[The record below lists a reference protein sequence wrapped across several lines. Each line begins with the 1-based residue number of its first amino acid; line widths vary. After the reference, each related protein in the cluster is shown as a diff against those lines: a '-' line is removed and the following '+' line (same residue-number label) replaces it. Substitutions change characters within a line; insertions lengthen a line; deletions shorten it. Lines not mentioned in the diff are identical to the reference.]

1 MNSDVKKNTHIW
13 LDSYAYSCILI
24 RCNMVMKARR
34 KAVILELVDREAI
47 TSQEQLRE
55 KLRERGIEAT
65 QATLS
70 RDIRELGLVK
80 RSVDG
85 AYRRSGGDV
94 PGTGGE
100 AALRRA
106 VEEYLRTQE
115 TIEQLLVLRTDP
127 GQAQPL
133 AIAIDRARL
142 SEIAGTI
149 GCDDTIL
156 VICRSATDASSIADR
171 FRSMR

>member
-1 MNSDVKKNTHIW
+1 
-13 LDSYAYSCILI
+13 
-24 RCNMVMKARR
+24 MKARR
-34 KAVILELVDREAI
+34 KAVVVELVEREAI

-80 RSVDG
+80 RSIDG
-85 AYRRSGGDV
+85 AYRRSGAEI
-94 PGTGGE
+94 PGPAGE
-100 AALRRA
+100 GALRRA
-106 VEEYLRTQE
+106 VEEYLRTLE

-142 SEIAGTI
+142 AEIAGTI
-149 GCDDTIL
+149 GGDDTIL
-156 VICRSATDASSIADR
+156 VICRSSTDAAAIADR

>member
-1 MNSDVKKNTHIW
+1 
-13 LDSYAYSCILI
+13 
-24 RCNMVMKARR
+24 MVMKARR

-94 PGTGGE
+94 PGPGGE

-127 GQAQPL
+127 GQAQSL

-149 GCDDTIL
+149 GGDDTIL
-156 VICRSATDASSIADR
+156 VICRSATDASSIAER

>member
-1 MNSDVKKNTHIW
+1 
-13 LDSYAYSCILI
+13 
-24 RCNMVMKARR
+24 MVMKARR
-34 KAVILELVDREAI
+34 KAAIVELVEREAI

-80 RSVDG
+80 RAVDG
-85 AYRRSGGDV
+85 AYRRAGSDGSGG
-94 PGTGGE
+94 GGG
-100 AALRRA
+100 ATLRRA

-127 GQAQPL
+127 GQAQSL
-133 AIAIDRARL
+133 AVAIDRARL
-142 SEIAGTI
+142 AEIAGTI
-149 GCDDTIL
+149 GGDDTIL
-156 VICRSATDASSIADR
+156 VICRSASDATAIAER

>member
-1 MNSDVKKNTHIW
+1 
-13 LDSYAYSCILI
+13 
-24 RCNMVMKARR
+24 MVMKARR
-34 KAVILELVDREAI
+34 KAAIVEIVEQEAI

-55 KLRERGIEAT
+55 KLRARGIDAT

-80 RSVDG
+80 RAVDG
-85 AYRRSGGDV
+85 AYRRSSADSSGAV
-94 PGTGGE
+94 GE
-100 AALRRA
+100 AMLRRA
-106 VEEYLRTQE
+106 VEEYLRTLE
-115 TIEQLLVLRTDP
+115 MIEQLLVLRTDP

-142 SEIAGTI
+142 AEIAGTI
-149 GCDDTIL
+149 GGDDTIL
-156 VICRSATDASSIADR
+156 VICRSAKDATAIAER

>member
-1 MNSDVKKNTHIW
+1 
-13 LDSYAYSCILI
+13 
-24 RCNMVMKARR
+24 MVMKARR

-85 AYRRSGGDV
+85 AYRRSSGDV
-94 PGTGGE
+94 QGAGGE
-100 AALRRA
+100 VALRRA

-149 GCDDTIL
+149 GGDDTIL
-156 VICRSATDASSIADR
+156 VICRSATDASSIAER

>member
-1 MNSDVKKNTHIW
+1 
-13 LDSYAYSCILI
+13 
-24 RCNMVMKARR
+24 MVMKARR
-34 KAVILELVDREAI
+34 KAIIVELVEREAI

-85 AYRRSGGDV
+85 AYRRAAPDAVVGN
-94 PGTGGE
+94 GE
-100 AALRRA
+100 ATLRRA

-127 GQAQPL
+127 GQAQSL

-142 SEIAGTI
+142 AEIAGTI
-149 GCDDTIL
+149 GGDDTIL
-156 VICRSATDASSIADR
+156 VICRSASDATAIAER
-171 FRSMR
+171 FRLMR

>member
-1 MNSDVKKNTHIW
+1 
-13 LDSYAYSCILI
+13 
-24 RCNMVMKARR
+24 MVMKARR
-34 KAVILELVDREAI
+34 KAIIVELVESEAI

-80 RSVDG
+80 RAVDG
-85 AYRRSGGDV
+85 AYRRGAPDAAVGN
-94 PGTGGE
+94 GE
-100 AALRRA
+100 ATLRRA

-127 GQAQPL
+127 GQAQSL
-133 AIAIDRARL
+133 AVAIDRARL
-142 SEIAGTI
+142 AEIAGTI
-149 GCDDTIL
+149 GGDDTIL
-156 VICRSATDASSIADR
+156 VICRSASDATAIAER
-171 FRSMR
+171 FRLMR

>member
-1 MNSDVKKNTHIW
+1 
-13 LDSYAYSCILI
+13 
-24 RCNMVMKARR
+24 MVMKARR
-34 KAVILELVDREAI
+34 KTVIVELVEREAI

-55 KLRERGIEAT
+55 KLRERGIDAT

-80 RSVDG
+80 RAVDG
-85 AYRRSGGDV
+85 AYRRAGAEAAGV
-94 PGTGGE
+94 GGE
-100 AALRRA
+100 AVLRRA

-142 SEIAGTI
+142 AEIAGTI
-149 GCDDTIL
+149 GGDDTIL
-156 VICRSATDASSIADR
+156 VICRSAKDATVIAER